1 MRLLY
6 MFIFLLSLTLN
17 ALSLDVIINPYSD
30 IEYDEIKT
38 YYIDQEQPQECECG
52 DGYSFF

>member
-1 MRLLY
+1 
-6 MFIFLLSLTLN
+6 MFIFLVSLTLN

-38 YYIDQEQPQECECG
+38 YYIDQEKPEECECR